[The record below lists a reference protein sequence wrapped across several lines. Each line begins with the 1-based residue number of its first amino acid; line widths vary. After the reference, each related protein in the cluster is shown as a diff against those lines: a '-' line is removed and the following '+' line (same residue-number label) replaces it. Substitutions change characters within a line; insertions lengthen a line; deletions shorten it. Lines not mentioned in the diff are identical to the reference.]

1 MKFHD
6 FQQAH
11 SESVVALRALSQS
24 VAAKGMDKVLLELVK
39 IRASQVNGCAYCAQ
53 FHINLARKQ
62 GCSQSKLDQL
72 AVWRDSPLFNARER
86 LALEWTEA
94 LTEAAAHGATGEMR
108 DRVASQF
115 THTEIETLT
124 IAIATINA
132 WNRIAGPLHFIPPE
146 G

>member
-1 MKFHD
+1 MC
-6 FQQAH
+6 
-11 SESVVALRALSQS
+11 RAAQ
-24 VAAKGMDKVLLELVK
+24 G
-39 IRASQVNGCAYCAQ
+39 NGCTYCAQ

-124 IAIATINA
+124 IAIDRKSTRLNSS
-132 WNRIAGPLHFIPPE
+132 H
-146 G
+146 

>member
-72 AVWRDSPLFNARER
+72 AVWRDRSEEHTSELQS
-86 LALEWTEA
+86 L
-94 LTEAAAHGATGEMR
+94 MR
-108 DRVASQF
+108 ISYAVF
-115 THTEIETLT
+115 CL
-124 IAIATINA
+124 NKK
-132 WNRIAGPLHFIPPE
+132 P
-146 G
+146 

>member
-1 MKFHD
+1 MNFHD

-24 VAAKGMDKVLLELVK
+24 VAAKGMDKVLLELAK

-72 AVWRDSPLFNARER
+72 AVWRDSPSFHARAR
-86 LALEWTEA
+86 LALEWTSA
-94 LTEAAAHGATGEMR
+94 LPEAAADAAPGEAR
-108 DRVASQF
+108 ERK
-115 THTEIETLT
+115 TEV
-124 IAIATINA
+124 
-132 WNRIAGPLHFIPPE
+132 
-146 G
+146 

>member
-72 AVWRDSPLFNARER
+72 AVWRASPLFNARER

-94 LTEAAAHGATGEMR
+94 LTEA
-108 DRVASQF
+108 DRKS
-115 THTEIETLT
+115 TRL
-124 IAIATINA
+124 NSS
-132 WNRIAGPLHFIPPE
+132 P
-146 G
+146 